1 MTEFVEKKVKNGS
14 KIQIKFKDNVFNNP
28 VEHCNFT
35 KIITT
40 VNTMN
45 IKNSDCFNWSELSMQ
60 MNIKTNRSLDE
71 TQCMTLMNDLVSTY
85 VKVMTFS
92 DSYRTACSLWPL
104 FPDVH
109 VFDFK
114 PFVTEDTNNR
124 IIRFRSKLVRCL
136 PNETV
141 PRVYSKSHQLKPI
154 GSNNF
159 NYCQS
164 EHKIN
169 LMRSLTKEEKLRLR
183 SALVTTIADLTS
195 NPNVDWNAVSKT
207 MHSKG
212 FKLLNVFDFQSIFTD
227 IISNFSSFLNELDAR
242 RISREE
248 LPSFRVL
255 YSIDLKSLLK
265 SETYDKLS
273 TLKTRLIAKRDQ
285 LLIDNFYNKFF
296 HNIVLNIEHMSE
308 HDLDF
313 ITTFAF
319 IGDSEQINRLFI
331 KIITESMTFGDID
344 WTEVSKGLNAS
355 KIFNESQSLVSDIS
369 AEECQKYFK
378 QLIARYVL
386 VLTVSDSQSMAS
398 KMWSF
403 FPIIHSIDLNP
414 YLYWIIAENISI
426 LKDRFSTKD
435 QEMASKSVYESIE
448 GQTDK

>member
-1 MTEFVEKKVKNGS
+1 MESKVKNAS
-14 KIQIKFKDNVFNNP
+14 KIQINIKDNVFNNP
-28 VEHCNFT
+28 VKHCNFI

-45 IKNSDCFNWSELSMQ
+45 IKNNDCLNWKELSMQ

-71 TQCMTLMNDLVSTY
+71 TQCMTVMNDLVSTY

-92 DSYRTACSLWPL
+92 DSYRTACSLWRL

-114 PFVTEDTNNR
+114 PFVAEDTYNR
-124 IIRFRSKLVRCL
+124 IMRFRSKLVRCL
-136 PNETV
+136 PNETF
-141 PRVYSKSHQLKPI
+141 PRVYLNSYQPKPMNSKI
-154 GSNNF
+154 FNF
-159 NYCQS
+159 CQNQ
-164 EHKIN
+164 HKVN
-169 LMRSLTKEEKLRLR
+169 LIRSLTREEKLKLR
-183 SALVTTIADLTS
+183 STLVTTIADLMS
-195 NPNVDWNAVSKT
+195 GPNLDWGAVSKT

-248 LPSFRVL
+248 LPSFRLL

-319 IGDSEQINRLFI
+319 IGESEQINRLFI
-331 KIITESMTFGDID
+331 TIITESMTFGDIE

-355 KIFNESQSLVSDIS
+355 KIFSKSPSDDIS
-369 AEECQKYFK
+369 PEECEKYFK
-378 QLIARYVL
+378 QLIARYLL

-403 FPIIHSIDLNP
+403 FPIIYSIDLNP

-426 LKDRFSTKD
+426 LKDRFSIRD
-435 QEMASKSVYESIE
+435 QEMGSKSVYESID

>member
-1 MTEFVEKKVKNGS
+1 MEKKIKNGS
-14 KIQIKFKDNVFNNP
+14 KIVIKIKDNVFNNR
-28 VEHCNFT
+28 VKNYNFN
-35 KIITT
+35 KLITT
-40 VNTMN
+40 VNNMD
-45 IKNSDCFNWSELSMQ
+45 IKSDCIDWSEISMQ
-60 MNIKTNRSLDE
+60 MKINTNQTFDDS
-71 TQCMTLMNDLVSTY
+71 QCMTLMNDLVSTY

-92 DSYRTACSLWPL
+92 DSYLTACRLWPL

-114 PFVTEDTNNR
+114 PFVTENTYNR
-124 IIRFRSKLVRCL
+124 IKRFRLKLVL
-136 PNETV
+136 SV
-141 PRVYSKSHQLKPI
+141 PKGRDLEESVHRVHPKSYQPKPMNSKI
-154 GSNNF
+154 FNF
-159 NYCQS
+159 CQN
-164 EHKIN
+164 EHKVN
-169 LMRSLTKEEKLRLR
+169 LIRSLTREEKLKLR
-183 SALVTTIADLTS
+183 STLVTTIADFIS
-195 NPNVDWNAVSKT
+195 GPNLDWDAVSKT

-227 IISNFSSFLNELDAR
+227 IISNFLSFLNELDAR

-248 LPSFRVL
+248 LPSFRLL

-319 IGDSEQINRLFI
+319 IGESEQINRLFI
-331 KIITESMTFGDID
+331 TIITESMTFGDIE

-355 KIFNESQSLVSDIS
+355 KIFNDIQSEDIS
-369 AEECQKYFK
+369 PEECQKYFK

-414 YLYWIIAENISI
+414 FLYWIIAENISI
-426 LKDRFSTKD
+426 LKDRFTIKD
-435 QEMASKSVYESIE
+435 QEMGS
-448 GQTDK
+448 